1 MALLLVACHRA
12 PGARMSADTTP
23 RPALWKP
30 GEVSPAH
37 LTGEM
42 PGDVGFDPLLLT
54 ALAKKPVL
62 DLVTGG
68 FPNRVQ
74 REIIMANQTPEQ
86 QRASVAWM
94 RDAELKHARL
104 AMLAAVGWPLAEL
117 INPVQQLLGYFCR
130 AHDEA
135 VRICACE
142 TYAATFLFEWHSPP
156 TQPHVSVFNLG
167 NPKTVKAA
175 AANPFVYVLPPDDLA
190 RLAADPASRAR
201 WVELVTHTML
211 PPLRELAPI
220 TQSQVR
226 KGSPS

>member
-1 MALLLVACHRA
+1 M
-12 PGARMSADTTP
+12 
-23 RPALWKP
+23 
-30 GEVSPAH
+30 
-37 LTGEM
+37 
-42 PGDVGFDPLLLT
+42 LT
-54 ALAKKPVL
+54 ALLAIAGYIVQNKNAADANKVQHEVVQESAEREKVEAKAEKQL
-62 DLVTGG
+62 E
-68 FPNRVQ
+68 RVQ
-74 REIIMANQTPEQ
+74 MQ
-86 QRASVAWM
+86 
-94 RDAELKHARL
+94 
-104 AMLAAVGWPLAEL
+104 LAEL

-220 TQSQVR
+220 TQSKVR

>member
-1 MALLLVACHRA
+1 
-12 PGARMSADTTP
+12 MSADTTP

-117 INPVQQLLGYFCR
+117 INPWLGASGGR
-130 AHDEA
+130 APSLFNGGAKA
-135 VRICACE
+135 VTRTRRVKGSGTPTRMSSTPHVANASRMS
-142 TYAATFLFEWHSPP
+142 TYARRSSHAHTSRTLTCSHISR
-156 TQPHVSVFNLG
+156 VAMLG
-167 NPKTVKAA
+167 RPRRRRRAI
-175 AANPFVYVLPPDDLA
+175 LP
-190 RLAADPASRAR
+190 RAR
-201 WVELVTHTML
+201 THG
-211 PPLRELAPI
+211 RRDA
-220 TQSQVR
+220 
-226 KGSPS
+226 

>member
-1 MALLLVACHRA
+1 MLCFWVFWVNCDTF
-12 PGARMSADTTP
+12 ADT
-23 RPALWKP
+23 
-30 GEVSPAH
+30 
-37 LTGEM
+37 LTI
-42 PGDVGFDPLLLT
+42 PNAAIALLLT
-54 ALAKKPVL
+54 ALLAIAGYIVQNKNAADANKVQHEVVQESAEREKVEAKAEKQL
-62 DLVTGG
+62 E
-68 FPNRVQ
+68 RVQ
-74 REIIMANQTPEQ
+74 MQ
-86 QRASVAWM
+86 
-94 RDAELKHARL
+94 
-104 AMLAAVGWPLAEL
+104 LAEL